1 MLSAFATPRKC
12 VLCPDQIGTTER
24 SDKEFCSD
32 ACRSLN
38 WQRNNRV
45 QVSAY
50 SVEDFDGLRAAIAL
64 TEKRLADVG
73 KKARLIGYSLRRF
86 HPKRDLAR
94 LGEVEFPDPGRKTK
108 RFPDESGVTRV
119 VRGRYFRWAPF
130 EPARVP
136 VAGYYIVSL
145 HFDDGGVLGM
155 GEEQL
160 VEKGFP
166 SVPFYD
172 KEGNR
177 YDLKG
182 KMIAKRNPTAKARR
196 KYVPRKHSTPDDS
209 VLPVE
214 PTILEHIRVAVA
226 RAVQAEREVDRLRAQ
241 TTPRPDNREQATR
254 LDSISEQVAMLTAK
268 LNAADSQISQAE
280 VRAARAEAQLAQT
293 LETVRSM
300 EAKLKQAALSASAA
314 EDALYKSQRERGVL
328 SEQVAALRQSAVAS
342 VPTSPSVSAVVES
355 PSVASKPA
363 TVQQSSAA
371 APSTSAPVKAA
382 TVPIEQSVTRSAGQ
396 SATPPAAVKPAVLH
410 RKTLS
415 ILKPGGRI

>member
-50 SVEDFDGLRAAIAL
+50 TVEDFEGLRAAIAL

-119 VRGRYFRWAPF
+119 LRGRYFRWAPF

-166 SVPFYD
+166 AVPFYD

-182 KMIAKRNPTAKARR
+182 KVIPKRNPTAKARR
-196 KYVPRKHSTPDDS
+196 KYVPRKHSTPNDS

-268 LNAADSQISQAE
+268 QNAADSQISQAE

-300 EAKLKQAALSASAA
+300 EAKLKQAALSVSAA

-342 VPTSPSVSAVVES
+342 VPTGTTASVA
-355 PSVASKPA
+355 PTVASKPA
-363 TVQQSSAA
+363 TVQQCSAA
-371 APSTSAPVKAA
+371 APSSPAPVKPA
-382 TVPIEQSVTRSAGQ
+382 TVPMEQSVTRAAAQ
-396 SATPPAAVKPAVLH
+396 AVPPPAAVKPAAL
-410 RKTLS
+410 RRNTLS

>member
-1 MLSAFATPRKC
+1 M
-12 VLCPDQIGTTER
+12 LCPDQIGTTER

-50 SVEDFDGLRAAIAL
+50 TVEDFEGLRAAIAL

-119 VRGRYFRWAPF
+119 LRGRYFRWAPF

-166 SVPFYD
+166 AVPFYD

-342 VPTSPSVSAVVES
+342 VPTGTTA
-355 PSVASKPA
+355 SVAPTVANKPA
-363 TVQQSSAA
+363 PVQQSSAA

-382 TVPIEQSVTRSAGQ
+382 TVPMEQSVTRAAAQ
-396 SATPPAAVKPAVLH
+396 AVPPPAAVKPAAL
-410 RKTLS
+410 RRNTLS

>member
-1 MLSAFATPRKC
+1 MLPAPHKC
-12 VLCPDQIGTTER
+12 ALCPGQIGTTER

-38 WQRNNRV
+38 WHRNNRV

-50 SVEDFDGLRAAIAL
+50 TVEDFEGLRAAIARK
-64 TEKRLADVG
+64 EQRLAEF
-73 KKARLIGYSLRRF
+73 KKVRIIGYSLKGDP
-86 HPKRDLAR
+86 PKALRAR
-94 LGEVEFPDPGRKTK
+94 IGRVEFPDPGRKTK

-119 VRGRYFRWAPF
+119 LRGSYFRWAPF
-130 EPARVP
+130 EPPRVP
-136 VAGYYIVSL
+136 VAGDYDVIL
-145 HFDDGGVLGM
+145 HFNDGDWVVM
-155 GEEQL
+155 GEHE
-160 VEKGFP
+160 VAKGFP
-166 SVPFYD
+166 AVPFHD

-182 KMIAKRNPTAKARR
+182 KVIPKRNPTPKARR

-241 TTPRPDNREQATR
+241 TTPPPENREQATR

-268 LNAADSQISQAE
+268 LNAAESQISQAE
-280 VRAARAEAQLAQT
+280 ARAARAEAQLAQT

-300 EAKLKQAALSASAA
+300 KQTALSA
-314 EDALYKSQRERGVL
+314 EDALDRSQRERGRL
-328 SEQVAALRQSAVAS
+328 LEQVATLRQSAAAR
-342 VPTSPSVSAVVES
+342 VPTADKAVSTVVES
-355 PSVASKPA
+355 PTVATKPAPVQQNSAAAPPAPTAAKPA
-363 TVQQSSAA
+363 TV
-371 APSTSAPVKAA
+371 PM
-382 TVPIEQSVTRSAGQ
+382 EQSVTRAAAQ
-396 SATPPAAVKPAVLH
+396 AVPPPAAVKPVAL
-410 RKTLS
+410 RRNTLS